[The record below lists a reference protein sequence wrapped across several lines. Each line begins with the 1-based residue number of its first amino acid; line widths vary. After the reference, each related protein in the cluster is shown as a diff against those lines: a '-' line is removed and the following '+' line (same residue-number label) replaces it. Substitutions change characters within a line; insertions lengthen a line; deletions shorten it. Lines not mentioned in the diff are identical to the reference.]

1 MVGATHFLDPV
12 GDIKSGKL
20 VARCGKSSYL
30 TYRDLFPFSSS
41 SIFTVCRMTAFPLSL
56 FSSVRNFCLVAAC
69 FRWFQRR
76 TGDWLHEAE
85 DRLHPS
91 VDPKPLDQVNE
102 SRGRS
107 KLSYLVRLEII
118 ITSNYKGP
126 TLLMHALLTTFLLH
140 CHYLAL
146 HAPAFRH
153 ERCSINALYY
163 ANFITITKYPIHVL
177 FYSLLCTKLYIY
189 RFIIFVCI

>member
-56 FSSVRNFCLVAAC
+56 FSSVRNFCLRRV
-69 FRWFQRR
+69 FGDFSEGPVTGYTRRR
-76 TGDWLHEAE
+76 TVST
-85 DRLHPS
+85 PS